1 MIIELSLVKI
11 HTLSFHSVF
20 LASNLETVLRSTA
33 FLIELVFQQTNS
45 AYFPLISI
53 EYTNFQK
60 STFSFSIMRESHGI
74 CMHNFSILLFFQKPV
89 VEGAEP
95 V

>member
-11 HTLSFHSVF
+11 RTLSFHSVF
-20 LASNLETVLRSTA
+20 PASNLETVLRSTA

-53 EYTNFQK
+53 E
-60 STFSFSIMRESHGI
+60 STQTFKNQPSLSQS
-74 CMHNFSILLFFQKPV
+74 
-89 VEGAEP
+89 
-95 V
+95 